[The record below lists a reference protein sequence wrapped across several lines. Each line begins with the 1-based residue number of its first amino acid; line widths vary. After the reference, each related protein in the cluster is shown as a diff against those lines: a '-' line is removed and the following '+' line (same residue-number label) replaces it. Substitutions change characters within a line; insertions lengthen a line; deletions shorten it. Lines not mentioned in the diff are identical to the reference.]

1 MSILGRKKKKSSSLP
16 SLKTMSV
23 ITGTALA
30 LNKAFNE
37 IKEKLPEQRY
47 YVADKKKQERN
58 ETGSIIAGFIGG
70 VVAGAITA
78 LLLAPESGEDLR
90 HRVSDMVGSGNGYD
104 EDAIIEEARQ
114 KAQELAAK
122 AKNEAEQ
129 AEKGLQDN

>member
-1 MSILGRKKKKSSSLP
+1 MNILGKKKKKSSSLP

-23 ITGTALA
+23 LTGTALA
-30 LNKAFNE
+30 LNKAIKE
-37 IKEKLPEQRY
+37 AKEKLPEQRY
-47 YVADKKKQERN
+47 YIADKKKHERN

-90 HRVSDMVGSGNGYD
+90 HRVSGMVSSGNGYD

-114 KAQELAAK
+114 KAQALAAK
-122 AKNEAEQ
+122 AKSEAEQ
-129 AEKGLQDN
+129 AEKDMQDN

>member
-1 MSILGRKKKKSSSLP
+1 MSILGRKKKKNSSLP

-30 LNKAFNE
+30 LNKAVKE

-47 YVADKKKQERN
+47 YVADKKKQKRDD
-58 ETGSIIAGFIGG
+58 TGSIVAGFIGG

-90 HRVSDMVGSGNGYD
+90 HRVSGMVGSGNGYD

-114 KAQELAAK
+114 KARALAAK
-122 AKNEAEQ
+122 AKDEAEQ

>member
-1 MSILGRKKKKSSSLP
+1 MSILGRKKKSSSLP
-16 SLKTMSV
+16 SFKTVSM
-23 ITGTALA
+23 ITGAALA

-37 IKEKLPEQRY
+37 MKEKLPEQRY

-58 ETGSIIAGFIGG
+58 ETGSIVAGFIGG

-114 KAQELAAK
+114 KAQALAAK
-122 AKNEAEQ
+122 AKSEAEQ